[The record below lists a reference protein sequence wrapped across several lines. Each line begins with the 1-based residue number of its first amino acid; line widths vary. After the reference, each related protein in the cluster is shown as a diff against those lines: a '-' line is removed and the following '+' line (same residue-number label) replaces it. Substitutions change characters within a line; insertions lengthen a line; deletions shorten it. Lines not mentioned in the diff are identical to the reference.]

1 MRLNKHQIYAAVDF
15 KTEMVDIPEWGGE
28 IEIRTMSVGQKF
40 EYDNFIEEKK
50 PTMQELALYVI
61 KKCCIDDQGKL
72 MFTDEDDQLLLEKS
86 VQSLM
91 RLFDACV
98 ALNRQRASDVED
110 AAKNS

>member
-15 KTEMVDIPEWGGE
+15 KTEMIEIPEWGGE

-40 EYDNFIEEKK
+40 DYDIFVAEKK
-50 PTMQELALYVI
+50 PTMQELSLYLI

-72 MFTDEDDQLLLEKS
+72 LFTDEDDEFLLAKS
-86 VQSLM
+86 VDSLM
-91 RLFDACV
+91 RLFEACV
-98 ALNRQRASDVED
+98 DLNRQRASDVED